1 MPLQNRVDPWGN
13 LIAIH
18 ARGFWLGN
26 RGILHNDEQRIVRNH
41 AHKSWVICQLN
52 FKGRQRKVFSPNHYS
67 ELFFLDEVTALAA
80 GHRPCAECQRRR
92 FNEFKQLWLEVNWP
106 NPELNHTPV
115 SKIDKWLHQER
126 INKNQL
132 YPFAKL
138 PTGAF
143 FEHENQP
150 LLNWH
155 NVYYLW
161 TAYGYIKTEIN
172 LDPTVMIRLITPLST
187 VNILKSGFIPQ
198 VHESIESSC

>member
-26 RGILHNDEQRIVRNH
+26 RGILHNDQQQIIRTH

-67 ELFFLDEVTALAA
+67 ELFFLDEATALAA
-80 GHRPCAECQRRR
+80 GHRPCAECQKKR
-92 FNEFKQLWLEVNWP
+92 FNEFKQLWLKANWP
-106 NPELNHTPV
+106 NPELIHIAV
-115 SKIDKWLHQER
+115 SEIDKYLHQER

-132 YPFAKL
+132 YPFAEL

-143 FEHENQP
+143 FEYKNQAI
-150 LLNWH
+150 LNW
-155 NVYYLW
+155 NKIFYVW
-161 TAYGYIKTEIN
+161 TADGYIKTTVN
-172 LDPTVMIRLITPLST
+172 LDPSAVIRPLTPLSII
-187 VNILKSGFIPQ
+187 NILKAGFIPQ
-198 VHESIESSC
+198 VHETLEKLY